1 MPTLREIIL
10 QALLAALQTVP
21 GATVLRDELLPERV
35 PAGGLVI
42 LTTALMVAARNDP
55 AIANLP
61 EVTGDE
67 ESALVFA
74 KALGRIAIVD
84 WEGVGD
90 ENGDPVTVS
99 PEGIDALLDVWPLFE
114 AFQTEYVA
122 GGLMLDAEKNVSSPL
137 SNGPSAGAMDTAT
150 PAKAF
155 AKPARKS

>member
-1 MPTLREIIL
+1 MLKLNLSNEPTWLDLGHDVRL
-10 QALLAALQTVP
+10 Q
-21 GATVLRDELLPERV
+21 LLP
-35 PAGGLVI
+35 

-55 AIANLP
+55 AISDLGEDAS
-61 EVTGDE
+61 DE

-90 ENGDPVTVS
+90 ENGDPVDVS

-114 AFQTEYVA
+114 AFQTDYVA

-137 SNGPSAGAMDTAT
+137 PNGPSAGAMDTAT
-150 PAKAF
+150 PVKAS